1 MKETFVVGGLDT
13 SEKKQEAEA
22 LLKQL
27 GYKDDERWN
36 EEYRDENDCT
46 FISTQ
51 QKGAYSYH
59 THDCNPRPLITLTQL
74 KSKAMKVDNVVIKA
88 VKKGDGKKIV
98 EHFKNLRVDT
108 YGFDGGCCEERGDS
122 RIYYGVIDGE
132 FYNYSLDR
140 VEESGARIETLHD
153 EVTWTRKQ
161 FKSLHSIACNDWK
174 EKLIKMFPSFATED
188 ECEITKREY
197 NSMMSACTIKQ
208 KELMNSIFGAEPF
221 KKKVMFMCTKDFGYA
236 FSEGKEYELVSVTSD
251 GYELINENNGTHRI
265 SVGRWADYFYRI
277 D

>member
-1 MKETFVVGGLDT
+1 MKEIFVVGGLDT

-27 GYKDDERWN
+27 GYKDDKHWN

-51 QKGAYSYH
+51 QKGVYSYH

-74 KSKAMKVDNVVIKA
+74 KSKAMKVDNVVIKS
-88 VKKGDGKKIV
+88 VKGKDGKRII
-98 EHFKNLRVDT
+98 EHFKNL
-108 YGFDGGCCEERGDS
+108 GFDTCGFSGECSEALGNS
-122 RIYYGVIDGE
+122 SIYYGVIDGH
-132 FYNYSLDR
+132 FNNYSLGV
-140 VEESGARIETLHD
+140 VEKSGARIETLPD
-153 EVTWTRKQ
+153 EVIWTRKQ
-161 FKSLHSIACNDWK
+161 FKSLHSIACNEWK
-174 EKLIKMFPSFATED
+174 RKLIKMFPSFATED
-188 ECEITKREY
+188 KCEITESEY
-197 NSMMSACTIKQ
+197 DSMMSACTIKQ
-208 KELMNSIFGAEPF
+208 KELMSSIFGAEPF

-236 FSEGKEYELVSVTSD
+236 FSKGKEYELVSVTSD
-251 GYELINENNGTHRI
+251 GYELINENNGKHHV